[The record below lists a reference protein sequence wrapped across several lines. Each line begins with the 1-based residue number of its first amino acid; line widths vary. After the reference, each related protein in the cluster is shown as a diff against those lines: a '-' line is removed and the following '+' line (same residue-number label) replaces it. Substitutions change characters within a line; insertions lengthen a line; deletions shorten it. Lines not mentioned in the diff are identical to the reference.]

1 MMRDDEDLA
10 AKVRAAVEAQRAV
23 VQAMHS
29 ASTPD
34 WAHLD
39 LSMGQ
44 LKALVALATAGV
56 VDVRVV
62 GEWQEKR
69 ITAGR
74 RLGGR
79 PGAPRYLGSHAD
91 TAGDSRRPT
100 IVLPPGSEI
109 DT

>member
-29 ASTPD
+29 ASTLD

-44 LKALVALATAGV
+44 LKALVALATAGDMKV
-56 VDVRVV
+56 SELAELLHTRKAAASILVD
-62 GEWQEKR
+62 
-69 ITAGR
+69 
-74 RLGGR
+74 RLVHL
-79 PGAPRYLGSHAD
+79 RYLEQIEDRRERPPTLHPLSG
-91 TAGDSRRPT
+91 TA
-100 IVLPPGSEI
+100 VELV
-109 DT
+109 